1 VYQVSVGAEPEVHV
15 WLTLWQVEMLV
26 ELEQA
31 NGALRS
37 ELEEKEAALAA
48 LHEEL
53 EALRAGGW
61 ADLTSENEALAAEQ
75 VRWNFPLQVAPKFPP
90 SVAIVERACR
100 RSMTEITVR
109 RHYCNYHRA
118 CAQRSSSTNIFIYS
132 QSHAI
137 TCTPDT

>member
-1 VYQVSVGAEPEVHV
+1 VHV

-37 ELEEKEAALAA
+37 ELEEKEVALAA

-75 VRWNFPLQVAPKFPP
+75 VRWCVGTIHTK
-90 SVAIVERACR
+90 
-100 RSMTEITVR
+100 
-109 RHYCNYHRA
+109 
-118 CAQRSSSTNIFIYS
+118 
-132 QSHAI
+132 
-137 TCTPDT
+137 